1 MFGTSKALLAAAV
14 VALAGVMGPATAS
27 AQEPTTVTGCLSK
40 GQSEGSFTIKDEG
53 GQSYALTGTAVKLDG
68 HVGHKV
74 TVTGTAA
81 GVETG
86 AMPETGAMAETDA
99 AADTG
104 AMKETTGAADTAA
117 AAAGEHAGEHA
128 DKHEA
133 GKDKAMA
140 EGGATLD
147 VTDLKMVSAS
157 CS

>member
-40 GQSEGSFTIKDEG
+40 GQSEGSFSIKDEG
-53 GQSYALTGTAVKLDG
+53 GQSYTLTSTAVKLDG
-68 HVGHKV
+68 HVGHQV
-74 TVTGTAA
+74 TVTGTAE

-86 AMPETGAMAETDA
+86 AVAETDA
-99 AADTG
+99 AAETG
-104 AMKETTGAADTAA
+104 AVKETAGAADTAA

-128 DKHEA
+128 EKHDT
-133 GKDKAMA
+133 GKHDEHKATA
-140 EGGATLD
+140 EGGATLN
-147 VTDLKMVSAS
+147 VTDLKMVSGS